1 MRIFIYKTLVIIV
14 AIFFLYQLTI
24 GYTIHSFQKKLYS
37 SFDKESAEKIKNKIR
52 EEIKIGLK
60 KDKILNVEDAILIKK
75 FFEKVNS
82 EIKNLK

>member
-1 MRIFIYKTLVIIV
+1 MRIFIYKTFIIIV

-37 SFDKESAEKIKNKIR
+37 SFDKESAEKIKDKIR
-52 EEIKIGLK
+52 EEIKSGLK

-82 EIKNLK
+82 EIKNLE